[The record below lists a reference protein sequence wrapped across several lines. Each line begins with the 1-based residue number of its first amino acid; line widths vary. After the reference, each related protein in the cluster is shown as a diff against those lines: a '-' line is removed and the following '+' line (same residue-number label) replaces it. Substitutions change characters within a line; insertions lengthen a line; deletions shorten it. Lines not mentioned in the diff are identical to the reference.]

1 MEPREPQ
8 TVFTPSET
16 AAAGNLRPLLL
27 PPALLPLL
35 LLAFLLPASV
45 AAQASPTLT
54 VDDECTTLAY
64 APDGRIAYA
73 VKHILTTRRLEIQ
86 RDDIWVLGT
95 DGKRKRIVNGE
106 KLVRGPAAFSYAIQ
120 SLRWAP
126 DSTRLTVEM
135 LTSRMINERGDTEE
149 GVLALLIDDNGK
161 EIRISGAD
169 SVIPEAT
176 NAAWLGDG
184 VTVVYL
190 AEAVK
195 PKLLYSIQSV
205 RPVAGRGG
213 GLFADHV
220 FAAVAWNAKQNS
232 AVAVERDRSLSGPPR
247 LVALDLL
254 KETRS
259 ELAVLEGFLGGL
271 SISPSGSKVAYFRD
285 HGLLEIR
292 DISAPNS
299 VARVRIGYGSYQWEP
314 DERRILVKRGLDR
327 RSGDL
332 AWVSLPR
339 TVPVADKSVA
349 SSVPAAEVEPQSVL
363 HGLTFRDFELSPDGR
378 SLAVIQ
384 PGKRNLLVYRTQ

>member
-1 MEPREPQ
+1 M
-8 TVFTPSET
+8 
-16 AAAGNLRPLLL
+16 
-27 PPALLPLL
+27 L
-35 LLAFLLPASV
+35 LLALLFPASV

-86 RDDIWVLGT
+86 RDDIWVIGS

-126 DSTRLTVEM
+126 DGARLTVEM
-135 LTSRMINERGDTEE
+135 LTSQMINERGDTQE
-149 GVLALLIDDNGK
+149 GALTLLIEDSGK

-169 SVIPEAT
+169 SVLPEAT

-213 GLFADHV
+213 TLFADHV

-232 AVAVERDRSLSGPPR
+232 AVAIERDRSLSGQPR

-254 KETRS
+254 KETHS
-259 ELAVLEGFLGGL
+259 ELAILEGFVGGI

-292 DISAPNS
+292 DISAPNN
-299 VARVRIGYGSYQWEP
+299 VARVRIGYGSYHWEP
-314 DERRILVKRGLDR
+314 GERRILVKRGLDR

-332 AWVSLPR
+332 AWVTLPR
-339 TVPVADKSVA
+339 TVPLGEKSGT
-349 SSVPAAEVEPQSVL
+349 SPVPVTEVEPQPVL

-384 PGKRNLLVYRTQ
+384 PGKRNLLVYSVQ

>member
-1 MEPREPQ
+1 MESPEPQ
-8 TVFTPSET
+8 TVFTPSQT
-16 AAAGNLRPLLL
+16 AAAGKLRPLLL
-27 PPALLPLL
+27 LTALLPLL
-35 LLAFLLPASV
+35 LLALLLPASV

-120 SLRWAP
+120 ALRWAP

-232 AVAVERDRSLSGPPR
+232 AVGGRRHRTLSRSPTSRSAARCRWRR
-247 LVALDLL
+247 L
-254 KETRS
+254 
-259 ELAVLEGFLGGL
+259 
-271 SISPSGSKVAYFRD
+271 SPSPYCTGSPFATSSFPPM
-285 HGLLEIR
+285 
-292 DISAPNS
+292 A
-299 VARVRIGYGSYQWEP
+299 ARWLSSSLANATCSCTAHSSEG
-314 DERRILVKRGLDR
+314 K
-327 RSGDL
+327 RSG
-332 AWVSLPR
+332 
-339 TVPVADKSVA
+339 K
-349 SSVPAAEVEPQSVL
+349 
-363 HGLTFRDFELSPDGR
+363 R
-378 SLAVIQ
+378 S
-384 PGKRNLLVYRTQ
+384 

>member
-1 MEPREPQ
+1 MEPRELQ
-8 TVFTPSET
+8 TAFTPSET

-45 AAQASPTLT
+45 AAQTSPTLT

-205 RPVAGRGG
+205 RPVAGRAVAGG
-213 GLFADHV
+213 RGGDG
-220 FAAVAWNAKQNS
+220 AAVFG
-232 AVAVERDRSLSGPPR
+232 V
-247 LVALDLL
+247 
-254 KETRS
+254 
-259 ELAVLEGFLGGL
+259 
-271 SISPSGSKVAYFRD
+271 
-285 HGLLEIR
+285 
-292 DISAPNS
+292 
-299 VARVRIGYGSYQWEP
+299 RVRGVVVRGS
-314 DERRILVKRGLDR
+314 RCC
-327 RSGDL
+327 
-332 AWVSLPR
+332 
-339 TVPVADKSVA
+339 
-349 SSVPAAEVEPQSVL
+349 
-363 HGLTFRDFELSPDGR
+363 
-378 SLAVIQ
+378 
-384 PGKRNLLVYRTQ
+384 